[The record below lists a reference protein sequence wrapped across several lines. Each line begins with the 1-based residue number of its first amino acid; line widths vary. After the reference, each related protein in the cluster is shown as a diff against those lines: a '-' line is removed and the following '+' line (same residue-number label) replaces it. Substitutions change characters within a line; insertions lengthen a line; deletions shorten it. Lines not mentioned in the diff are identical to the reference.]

1 MSPRIIHKL
10 PPKILAVLVF
20 GTALCLSACAGE
32 NDLIGHADPRP
43 DPVLPTEQYAATAET
58 QVRSMNFRV
67 EPGLS
72 ENQRRALDQVAARAA
87 WTNDAPVDVQIIT
100 SGDPHAIAAGRGMA
114 DYLYAHDVAAKD
126 LTVKSAQDQASDI
139 VTVNLVFYR
148 AHRLNCNQSWENLT
162 ATGANHAYQ
171 NFGCTLT
178 ANLAA
183 QVADPRDL
191 DHPAAATSSDA
202 GRKSTVL
209 DNYRQGRITSAQSDD
224 NAKANISTAIQ

>member
-1 MSPRIIHKL
+1 MSPRIIQKL
-10 PPKILAVLVF
+10 PPNILAVALF
-20 GTALCLSACAGE
+20 GIALGLSACAGE
-32 NDLIGHADPRP
+32 NDLIGHADPRA
-43 DPVLPTEQYAATAET
+43 DPVLPSEQYAATAET

-67 EPGLS
+67 EPSLS
-72 ENQRRALDQVAARAA
+72 DNQRRALDQVASHAA

-100 SGDPHAIAAGRGMA
+100 SGNPAAVAAGRGMA
-114 DYLYAHDVAAKD
+114 EYLYAHDVAAKD
-126 LTVKSAQDQASDI
+126 LSVKSTQDQAADI

-148 AHRLNCNQSWENLT
+148 AHRLDCNRSWENLT

-171 NFGCTLT
+171 NFGCAIT

-191 DHPAAATSSDA
+191 DHPAAATSGDA

-209 DNYRQGRITSAQSDD
+209 DNYRQGKITAAQADD

>member
-1 MSPRIIHKL
+1 MSPRIIQKL
-10 PPKILAVLVF
+10 PLALLF
-20 GTALCLSACAGE
+20 GTALGLSACAGE
-32 NDLIGHADPRP
+32 NDLIGHADPRA
-43 DPVLPTEQYAATAET
+43 DPVLPTQQYDATAET
-58 QVRSMNFRV
+58 QVRSMNFRI

-72 ENQRRALDQVAARAA
+72 ENQRRALDQVASRAA

-100 SGDPHAIAAGRGMA
+100 SGDPNAIAAGRGMA
-114 DYLYAHDVAAKD
+114 EYLYAHDVAAKD
-126 LTVKSAQDQASDI
+126 LSVRSTQDQAPDI

-148 AHRLNCNQSWENLT
+148 AHRLACNQSWENLT
-162 ATGANHAYQ
+162 ATGGNRPYQ
-171 NFGCTLT
+171 NFGCSVA

-191 DHPAAATSSDA
+191 DHPAAATSPDA

-209 DNYRQGRITSAQSDD
+209 DNYRQGKVTAAQADD